1 MKFLRNFL
9 LLLIVFLFIGY
20 VAGNYYLTK
29 LGEEYKPQIKAD
41 LEKHGL
47 DFRRFNYG
55 NISVG
60 PPKSIVIHD
69 VLLVFN
75 LDRRVLGQSGLDV
88 QIEAQQLIFTVE
100 NFSERTVTVALKDM
114 YLTLNNG
121 VLQEHVLGELTHANV
136 KYLRPISI
144 TEPEEELDSLLTQFE
159 HLIFQNKA
167 HNIEL
172 QATVNVSISGKPFEL
187 TIETQKDGEEVF
199 LGFKPEDVM
208 AASSQIGLKVAPQ
221 EAEIIARNPEA
232 VPDMLRITKEAR
244 DKSRALAK
252 SNPGFPEDAYRHVY
266 WSYHLTRAV
275 GSQLARE
282 ITDAHETVEGNTP
295 AQRSM
300 DYHNNEVARS
310 LAKTVLSDDQLAD
323 YVLNSDTVIRFPE
336 E

>member
-232 VPDMLRITKEAR
+232 VPDM
-244 DKSRALAK
+244 
-252 SNPGFPEDAYRHVY
+252 P
-266 WSYHLTRAV
+266 RAV